1 MVCYIFTGG
10 SSFHRQFSTIILCV
24 VLVLFLTLIN
34 SDTVAATASQD
45 RQLQSRII
53 VLMFLGI
60 SFYAHI
66 AWAINKGP
74 VF

>member
-24 VLVLFLTLIN
+24 VLFLTLIN

-45 RQLQSRII
+45 RQLQSKII

-60 SFYAHI
+60 SFYADI